1 MLVARVAS
9 GKVGFAE
16 VMAPKVRWRCLIRF
30 KGIRGHRPRFAR
42 PPRMPHSLPRA
53 SLERGGFLRNPNKL
67 PLAPCS
73 NLF

>member
-30 KGIRGHRPRFAR
+30 EGIRGHRPRFAR
-42 PPRMPHSLPRA
+42 PK
-53 SLERGGFLRNPNKL
+53 RGGFLRNPNKL